1 MSWIRIENSLPR
13 NRKMVQL
20 ARELHCN
27 RMTALGI
34 AVTWLSWL
42 DEQTVD
48 GRTGMCCEE
57 ADDILGFKGAGSAL
71 VSIGWAELD
80 EHGALVAVDWEQ
92 YNGESAKKR
101 ALSARRVARKRS
113 SESNASSVTS
123 ALPTEDTTMLRESY
137 AECNARSVT
146 SALPREE
153 KIREEYISPNK
164 RLTKYTCD
172 TSCEPHDAAHGTPTI
187 DEVIDVMQSM
197 NYANLKGDKLRD
209 CAEKWLDTMRSSA
222 WRDSKNRPVRDW
234 AANARN
240 WARGYA
246 EADARG
252 TARKPAGG
260 VYTAP
265 KNLNDAGEYGHR

>member
-1 MSWIRIENSLPR
+1 MSWIRIENSLTR
-13 NRKMVQL
+13 SKKMVKL

-34 AVTWLSWL
+34 AITWLSWL

-92 YNGESAKKR
+92 YNGESAKQR
-101 ALSARRVARKRS
+101 ALKARRNERYYNRRNSDAASVGKSDAGGVGNSDAAATEKAPAR
-113 SESNASSVTS
+113 
-123 ALPTEDTTMLRESY
+123 ED
-137 AECNARSVT
+137 
-146 SALPREE
+146 

-172 TSCEPHDAAHGTPTI
+172 TSCEPHDTAHGPPTI
-187 DEVIDVMQSM
+187 DEVIAVMQAM

-234 AANARN
+234 TANARN

-265 KNLNDAGEYGHR
+265 KNLNNAGEYGHR